1 MTGGR
6 KSVLLERR
14 LTRRMVQLQAVIL
27 VLFFGFVVFPLGV
40 LPAFSIFG
48 AARPQDPANTET
60 FAEAITVGPNGT
72 LGVEVTPKLATLVER
87 HPEAWFYAR
96 TAEGISVSYGEIP
109 KAYSSILD
117 SLWSFKVGMIQ
128 PGRDSDLSALQ
139 FAKHGS
145 AAGPVMVASGAGAT
159 ISSIASL
166 VATFW
171 TAISVG
177 LFLVLSIAAVLIV
190 PRIIRRELR
199 GLKSAAA
206 EAKRIDINARGTR
219 LPGDDV
225 PEEIRA
231 LVDAVN
237 GGLERLDTSY
247 ELRERFLA
255 DAAHELRTPIAIL
268 QTRLET
274 AEPFPAQARLLM
286 DVARLSSL
294 ADQLLDLQRLDLGQ
308 LEMVPVDLVAIAETV
323 VSDMAPLA
331 INAGYDIALD
341 APNHTVL
348 VRGAEG
354 SLNRALANVVQN
366 AIIHGDHQ
374 GQIAVTVRP
383 TGEVSVSDGG
393 PGVAPDQRDRIFE
406 PFYRTKP
413 QARGAGLGL
422 HLVASIVQMHS
433 GRVTVT
439 DSLEGGACFVM
450 SLPLLRAEPAV

>member
-1 MTGGR
+1 MRGER
-6 KSVLLERR
+6 KSALLERR

-48 AARPQDPANTET
+48 AARPQDPANTEI
-60 FAEAITVGPNGT
+60 FAEAITVEPGGA
-72 LGVEVTPKLATLVER
+72 LGVEVTPKLEALVER
-87 HPEAWFYAR
+87 HPKAWFYAG
-96 TAEGISVSYGEIP
+96 TAAGNSVSYGEIP
-109 KAYSSILD
+109 SAYSSILD

-128 PGRDSDLSALQ
+128 PGRDSDMSSLQ
-139 FAKHGS
+139 FAKRES
-145 AAGPVMVASGAGAT
+145 AAGPVMVASGAGPT
-159 ISSIASL
+159 VSSVPSIIAS
-166 VATFW
+166 FW
-171 TAISVG
+171 TAISVA
-177 LFLVLSIAAVLIV
+177 LFAVLSIAAVLIV
-190 PRIIRRELR
+190 PRLIRRELR
-199 GLKSAAA
+199 GLKSAAEQA
-206 EAKRIDINARGTR
+206 GRIDINARGTR
-219 LPGDDV
+219 LPSSDV
-225 PEEIRA
+225 PGEIRT

-294 ADQLLDLQRLDLGQ
+294 ADQLLDLQRLDLGE
-308 LEMVPVDLVAIAETV
+308 LEMGPVDLVAVAVTV

-341 APNHTVL
+341 APEQSVF

-366 AIIHGDHQ
+366 AIIHGEHR

-383 TGEVSVSDGG
+383 SGEVSVSDGG

-413 QARGAGLGL
+413 RTRGAGLGL
-422 HLVASIVQMHS
+422 HLVASIIQMHS

-439 DSLEGGACFVM
+439 ESPQGGACFVM
-450 SLPLLRAEPAV
+450 SLPLLRAELAA